1 MATYQHLPI
10 YRTTYDL
17 LVKVTDATR
26 HYPRDFKRSLGDAI
40 RDEVMLIVLMIY
52 RANSS
57 RSALRSSCIE
67 EILER
72 LQVTELMLRLSRD
85 MGMLSIK
92 RFSSIVQLTD
102 DLGKQAV
109 GWRKAT
115 VSAG

>member
-40 RDEVMLIVLMIY
+40 RDEMMLIVLMIY

-57 RSALRSSCIE
+57 RAETRRACIDD
-67 EILER
+67 ILER
-72 LQVTELMLRLSRD
+72 LQLTELMLRLSRD
-85 MGMLSIK
+85 MGLLSIK
-92 RFSSIVQLTD
+92 RSSRPT
-102 DLGKQAV
+102 AMTYSAST
-109 GWRKAT
+109 AT
-115 VSAG
+115 WA